1 MIGSPR
7 FIQMA
12 PPCTVVNGAC
22 SPMYPPLNAYNPITC
37 AALSLATAF
46 GQGDSMY
53 LYHDNLFGTFLI
65 EPYGQ

>member
-1 MIGSPR
+1 
-7 FIQMA
+7 
-12 PPCTVVNGAC
+12 
-22 SPMYPPLNAYNPITC
+22 MYPPLNAYNPITC

-53 LYHDNLFGTFLI
+53 LYQDNLFGTFLI